1 MKAITKTVYEAHD
14 GKTFDTAEECKAHER
29 LHAADMLVGRT
40 ESDIHAALNRENPSL
55 ADAIERV
62 AYLIANRRKE
72 QGEVRRRRKPAAK
85 KAGSLD
91 DVLERGA
98 ASEGEAYSDDPG
110 VQAAAEMAQRERA
123 PQWPDPDAPDREQ
136 FGAGPGGE

>member
-62 AYLIANRRKE
+62 AYLIASRRKE
-72 QGEVRRRRKPAAK
+72 QGEVRRRRKITTVAGGQVMSEIHEIGPADL
-85 KAGSLD
+85 AGTESF
-91 DVLERGA
+91 VHPET
-98 ASEGEAYSDDPG
+98 
-110 VQAAAEMAQRERA
+110 
-123 PQWPDPDAPDREQ
+123 
-136 FGAGPGGE
+136 